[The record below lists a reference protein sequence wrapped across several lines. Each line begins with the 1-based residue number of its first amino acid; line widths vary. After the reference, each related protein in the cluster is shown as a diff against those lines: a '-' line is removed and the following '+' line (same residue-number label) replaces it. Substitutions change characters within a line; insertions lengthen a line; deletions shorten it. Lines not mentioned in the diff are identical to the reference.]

1 MFTPSPEMQ
10 RIIQDDLPEDVKP
23 IVEKAVTES
32 ENIATRLIQDF
43 EQQLEQK
50 LEAYERRTEEAVKT
64 LTSALDN
71 LVDEAEKN
79 ADAMKEHHDA
89 ITASLKTLKE
99 QQAVLETQ
107 LQAVAA
113 MDLQSLSDATD
124 ALHMTIREQRDKLRL
139 IGRTVGAIPAT
150 LAKNALGGLF

>member
-1 MFTPSPEMQ
+1 MNMFTPSPEMQ

-43 EQQLEQK
+43 EQQFEQK
-50 LEAYERRTEEAVKT
+50 LEAYERRTEEAVKS

-79 ADAMKEHHDA
+79 ADAMKEHHGHLQRIRCIA
-89 ITASLKTLKE
+89 QALQIQCGNSLQLCLKH
-99 QQAVLETQ
+99 
-107 LQAVAA
+107 
-113 MDLQSLSDATD
+113 SL
-124 ALHMTIREQRDKLRL
+124 L
-139 IGRTVGAIPAT
+139 
-150 LAKNALGGLF
+150 LF